1 MKSNRSSPAKARRLA
16 LQEQAIELR
25 RSGLGFVDIGTKLG
39 IGKSTAHRLVEAGMA
54 DARAQITAS
63 ADDLKAQELS
73 RLDGLLLKLYPSA
86 ANGDLQAIDR
96 VIKIGER
103 RAKLLGLDAPVRT
116 ALQGGGDDAPPVST
130 VSETRVTFYM
140 PDNGRG

>member
-73 RLDGLLLKLYPSA
+73 RLDGLLLKLYPVA
-86 ANGDLQAIDR
+86 AAGDVQAIDR
-96 VIKIGER
+96 VIKIIER